1 MNAGIADPEVRK
13 KNLGKKNHRMWNG
26 KLWASQLVAQWWQD
40 TAKRSGDEVVDLM
53 HLFLVSFEI
62 NSVKISRKEAQ
73 CGIGKWAFGDV
84 CNLAAF
90 VPHAL
95 RRTSHRIARI
105 HGLLVLF
112 EDPIIKSYWMI
123 HSETPCLLVCPGQL
137 ETKAII
143 GMFFQV
149 RIREGLLKLKTEPCA
164 LRTAF
169 WVRTNDFH
177 KFHKVSADVPEYLWS
192 ENGSSKSHR
201 GVLCLTHVAR
211 TASLDLHGATG
222 PITQIRHCVLSR
234 ANWASLGK
242 ISKTSKRDN
251 TMIHLQKF
259 PALVHVR
266 FKLCNGLLH
275 RGPPVFGNY
284 NLEF

>member
-13 KNLGKKNHRMWNG
+13 KNLVKKNHRMWNG

-123 HSETPCLLVCPGQL
+123 HSETPCLLICPGQL

-149 RIREGLLKLKTEPCA
+149 RIREGLLKLKTGA
-164 LRTAF
+164 LRTAHSILGP
-169 WVRTNDFH
+169 H
-177 KFHKVSADVPEYLWS
+177 KRLSQISQSICRCARVFVKWKRKQQKPSRSSLLDTCCQDGLTGSAWGDWANYTDSPLRAFEGELGVSWQDIQDIQE
-192 ENGSSKSHR
+192 G
-201 GVLCLTHVAR
+201 
-211 TASLDLHGATG
+211 
-222 PITQIRHCVLSR
+222 
-234 ANWASLGK
+234 
-242 ISKTSKRDN
+242 
-251 TMIHLQKF
+251 
-259 PALVHVR
+259 
-266 FKLCNGLLH
+266 
-275 RGPPVFGNY
+275 
-284 NLEF
+284 